1 MHLSESHSL
10 ENLEQMFHTKS
21 SQDFCI
27 PHGGGGPGVGPVAV
41 AEHLSEYLP
50 SHPLAPDLQSASIV
64 GSVSGAPWGSA
75 GILPI
80 SWAYIAMMGAEG
92 LRLQPNLQF

>member
-21 SQDFCI
+21 SQDFVF
-27 PHGGGGPGVGPVAV
+27 HGGGGPGVGPVAV

-50 SHPLAPDLQSASIV
+50 SHPLAPDLKSASIV
-64 GSVSGAPWGSA
+64 GSVSGAHGDLRGYSQ
-75 GILPI
+75 
-80 SWAYIAMMGAEG
+80 YHG
-92 LRLQPNLQF
+92 LI